1 MIGNLD
7 IVSTGMTAVVSDT
20 ASHVSQNA
28 PATQTA
34 DAAKNNSA
42 AHKGQAGDFI
52 DTALNTLEKDEKKS
66 LNADDVKKLTQKLNE
81 QMDNMNLQLKFTWY
95 KDLDQLGVK
104 MIDADTQKTIKS
116 FPPEAMMKAL
126 IKTKEWIGKFLDENA

>member
-7 IVSTGMTAVVSDT
+7 IVSAGMTAVGNDT
-20 ASHVSQNA
+20 VSHVSQNA

-34 DAAKNNSA
+34 DAAQNNSA
-42 AHKGQAGDFI
+42 AHKNQAGDFI